1 MLIDPKILQDV
12 ALFGSRGSVPG
23 RMSDDDPTLTYEEVI
38 LYLMC
43 RYGSAADF
51 IDPDYEFSL
60 RKNVKNPDWEW
71 DELTASKTHPK
82 VIEHPWDEIFPEYKQ
97 ALADWEARKKAA
109 EQEEKAK
116 DSIS

>member
-1 MLIDPKILQDV
+1 MLIDPKILQGV
-12 ALFGSRGSVPG
+12 ALKGSHGSVPG

-71 DELTASKTHPK
+71 DELAASKTHPK

-109 EQEEKAK
+109 EQGEKSK

>member
-1 MLIDPKILQDV
+1 MLIDPMILQDV
-12 ALFGSRGSVPG
+12 ALFGSHGSVPG

-43 RYGSAADF
+43 RYSSAADF
-51 IDPDYEFSL
+51 IDPDEELYWNKIGGGL
-60 RKNVKNPDWEW
+60 DREW
-71 DELTASKTHPK
+71 SELAASKTHPK
-82 VIEHPWDEIFPEYKQ
+82 VIEHPWDEIFPEYRQ

-109 EQEEKAK
+109 ESGEKTK